1 MRIIIAHNA
10 VTDADAPDERDVLVQ
25 AAAVQAALA
34 ELGHETGLLPCTLNL
49 ADVQQRLVEWQP
61 DLAFNLV
68 ESLGGWGRLIH
79 LVPSL
84 LDTMGIPYTGSC
96 AEAIRVTSHKVF
108 AKERLAAMQLPTP
121 SWVGPVPTD
130 LPGLPPA
137 GPAGVDPSSR
147 WIVKSLWEHASIG
160 MDEASTVL
168 CEQMEA
174 VSGVLRDRARH
185 FGGACF
191 AERFI
196 DGREF
201 NLSLLTGPRGPE
213 VLPAVEILFEGY
225 PPETLRI
232 VGYRAKWDE
241 SSYEFHHT
249 PRRFEFPPEDSALL
263 NRLQDLAAQ
272 CWRAFGLNGYARV
285 DFRVDAGGQPWILEI
300 NANPC
305 LSPDAGFAA
314 ALEAAGVSYTAAI
327 DRILADARRE
337 RLPQAPDGAQPDPA
351 VPCARPPRP
360 DRLPHFRCEARSDD
374 PIHVRRLA
382 DATGFFTAVEAAV
395 AEELVRE
402 RLAKGEESGYSF
414 IFVEFDRELAGY
426 ACFGP
431 VPLTASSY
439 DLYWI
444 VVAPQYQGQGLGR
457 ILLQETERLVRQA
470 GGTRLYAD
478 TSGRAQYASTRAFYA
493 QTGFREEARLE
504 DFYAPGDAKVIYSKS
519 L

>member
-10 VTDADAPDERDVLVQ
+10 VTDVDAPDERDVLVQ
-25 AAAVQAALA
+25 AAAVRAALA
-34 ELGHETGLLPCTLNL
+34 ELGHETVLLPCSLDL
-49 ADVQQRLVEWQP
+49 AEAQQRLAEWGP
-61 DLAFNLV
+61 DLVFNLV
-68 ESLGGWGRLIH
+68 ESLGGRGRLIH
-79 LVPSL
+79 VVPSL

-121 SWVGPVPTD
+121 PWVGPVPTD
-130 LPGLPPA
+130 LPGLSPA
-137 GPAGVDPSSR
+137 GPAGGDPAAR

-160 MDEASTVL
+160 IAEASADL
-168 CEQMEA
+168 CRRRDELE
-174 VSGVLRDRARH
+174 GLLRDRARH

-196 DGREF
+196 EGREF
-201 NLSLLTGPRGPE
+201 NLSLLAGPNGPD
-213 VLPAVEILFEGY
+213 VLPPVEILFEGY
-225 PPETLRI
+225 SPEMLRV

-249 PRRFEFPPEDSALL
+249 PRRFDFPPEDSALL
-263 NRLQDLAAQ
+263 SRLQDLAAQ
-272 CWRAFGLNGYARV
+272 CWRAFGLKGYGRV
-285 DFRVDAGGQPWILEI
+285 DFRVDADGQPWILEI

-314 ALEAAGVSYTAAI
+314 ALQAAGVSYTAAI

-337 RLPQAPDGAQPDPA
+337 HVTQAPREAQSGPA
-351 VPCARPPRP
+351 VSRAPASRQ
-360 DRLPHFRCEARSDD
+360 DRLPPFRYEARSDD
-374 PIHVRRLA
+374 PTQVRRLA
-382 DATGFFTAVEAAV
+382 EATGFFTAVEVAV
-395 AEELVRE
+395 AQELVRE
-402 RLAKGEESGYSF
+402 RLAKGEESGYAF
-414 IFVEFDRELAGY
+414 IFLEFGRELAGY
-426 ACFGP
+426 SCFGP
-431 VPLTASSY
+431 VPLTASGY

-457 ILLQETERLVRQA
+457 TLLKETERLVRQA

-478 TSGRAQYASTRAFYA
+478 TSGRAQYASTRAFYE
-493 QTGFREEARLE
+493 QTGFRQAARLE